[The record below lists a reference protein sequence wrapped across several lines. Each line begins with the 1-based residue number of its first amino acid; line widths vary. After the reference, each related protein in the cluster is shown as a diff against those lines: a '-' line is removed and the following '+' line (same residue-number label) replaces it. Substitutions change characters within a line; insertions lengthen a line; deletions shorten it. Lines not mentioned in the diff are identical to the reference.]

1 MVQYNTIQYNT
12 IQYNT
17 IQYNTIQYNTNNTNP
32 PPLRADTDTHTHT
45 RTHTH
50 IQTHKELDV
59 KAATEKV
66 VQWERK
72 GKYLQD
78 IWSWGVALGRI
89 VRLDCCGNSEGGAVG
104 SQGQE
109 SATHLAVS
117 PAVAVSSL
125 ASRYMRRSGNDD
137 VLVAVCCRV
146 LQLYRWCVVSLHQG
160 IVILFVKGTPLTR
173 VTTTRTTPRII
184 IIKENAAT
192 NHHSSISTCK
202 GVIKF
207 TW

>member
-17 IQYNTIQYNTNNTNP
+17 IQYNTIQYNTIQYNTIQTILT
-32 PPLRADTDTHTHT
+32 PLHCAL
-45 RTHTH
+45 

-78 IWSWGVALGRI
+78 IWSWGVALGGI
-89 VRLDCCGNSEGGAVG
+89 VRLDYCGNSEGGAVG

-125 ASRYMRRSGNDD
+125 ASRYLRRSGNDD
-137 VLVAVCCRV
+137 VPVAVCCRV
-146 LQLYRWCVVSLHQG
+146 LQLYRWCVVSWHQG

-173 VTTTRTTPRII
+173 WRKSERSAFYVFIYTYLPWQIVPCVFSRNSRW
-184 IIKENAAT
+184 
-192 NHHSSISTCK
+192 
-202 GVIKF
+202 VWF
-207 TW
+207 